1 LYDRLREMDLIP
13 PEIEADL
20 QIEETAEVTKTTTD
34 SNEEE
39 TKNPDDTEIS
49 VDAIFSEIEGLGDE

>member
-20 QIEETAEVTKTTTD
+20 QIEETAKVTKTTTD
-34 SNEEE
+34 NNEEE
-39 TKNPDDTEIS
+39 AKNPGDTEIS